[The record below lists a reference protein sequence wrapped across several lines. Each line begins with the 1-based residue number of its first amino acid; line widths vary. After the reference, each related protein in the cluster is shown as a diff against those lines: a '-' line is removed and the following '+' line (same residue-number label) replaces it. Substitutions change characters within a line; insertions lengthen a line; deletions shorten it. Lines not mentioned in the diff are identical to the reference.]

1 MIQQGTS
8 LADRCGKEDDPP
20 NETLNTDRQKAGGRL
35 ALRYAIF
42 LSVIIDP
49 RLTFHQRSGESNS
62 RRRSPSLFIL
72 GKWGLG

>member
-49 RLTFHQRSGESNS
+49 RLTFHQRLVGVIRTPYLLS
-62 RRRSPSLFIL
+62 FC
-72 GKWGLG
+72 